1 MEEKKIK
8 KGIELDDVEF
18 NQATESNGASWPLKD
33 GSRMTVYYFSLTEED
48 RPEYSFAITQDNGDK
63 DWRGWSRF
71 DVSDVY
77 QGLLTT
83 RDLEQKQVKVYQSF
97 RAESFEMAECKSFDI
112 IYERRLR
119 ETCDV
124 AVLVDTPLSRD
135 EMEQRM
141 EEDILKTNL
150 SVQRYEEEKEM
161 EEKKKKEAFDR
172 ASSGKKALKKAES
185 LSLF

>member
-1 MEEKKIK
+1 
-8 KGIELDDVEF
+8 
-18 NQATESNGASWPLKD
+18 
-33 GSRMTVYYFSLTEED
+33 
-48 RPEYSFAITQDNGDK
+48 
-63 DWRGWSRF
+63 
-71 DVSDVY
+71 
-77 QGLLTT
+77 
-83 RDLEQKQVKVYQSF
+83 
-97 RAESFEMAECKSFDI
+97 MAECKSFDI